1 MDKKLRQAT
10 ICLLR
15 KNDEVLLAMKKRGFG
30 VGKWNGVGGKV
41 KEGETVEQA
50 ATRETQ
56 DEIGVT
62 PVAIEQVAV
71 LDFRFPD
78 VPAEKNWDQQ
88 VVVFICNEWTGEFAE
103 SEEMLPKWFKISEIP
118 YDQMWSDDVFWMP
131 KVFSGQKVK
140 AEFIFSGEGKLKEH
154 KFKELV

>member
-41 KEGETVEQA
+41 K
-50 ATRETQ
+50 
-56 DEIGVT
+56 
-62 PVAIEQVAV
+62 
-71 LDFRFPD
+71 
-78 VPAEKNWDQQ
+78 
-88 VVVFICNEWTGEFAE
+88 
-103 SEEMLPKWFKISEIP
+103 
-118 YDQMWSDDVFWMP
+118 
-131 KVFSGQKVK
+131 